1 VTESAVPGLQ
11 VVDLCAVTAADLEEF
26 WQREVHWW
34 REQLGWDVSDALAAL
49 RRVVQRGGVP
59 GKAVQ
64 VGARTVGYTYYTVA
78 RRLGVI
84 AGLHVLPEWS
94 NPTVGSLLLQ
104 ETLTAIRQQDV
115 VRIESPC
122 LTMDCPW
129 LSPAF
134 AQQGFQTYWR
144 EFLRIALHPGPAPA
158 LPCRMVHLEPWQSLH
173 AREAAAIMQAAYAGS
188 VDAEIN
194 TLYRSVE
201 GCQLV
206 LDNILYQG
214 GCGRLV
220 AEASVLARHH
230 GQGIGCIMVTEIAP
244 HQSHVVQVTV
254 LPTYQRQ
261 GVGRMLLHYSMLRL
275 AALQYGALSLIV
287 SRANDRARKIYQAL
301 GMHTVL
307 AFPVFVWEQS
317 ASNS

>member
-1 VTESAVPGLQ
+1 
-11 VVDLCAVTAADLEEF
+11 LCTVTAASLEEF
-26 WQREVHWW
+26 WQREARWW
-34 REQLGWDVSDALAAL
+34 REQLCWDVSDALAAL
-49 RRVVQRGGVP
+49 RRVVERGGVP

-64 VGARTVGYTYYTVA
+64 VGSRTVGYTYYTIA
-78 RRLGVI
+78 QRLGVI

-104 ETLTAIRQQDV
+104 ETLTAIRQQEV
-115 VRIESPC
+115 VRIESPG

-129 LSPAF
+129 LMPAF

-144 EFLRIALHPGPAPA
+144 EFLRVALHPAYQPE
-158 LPCRMVHLEPWQSLH
+158 LPRRAGHLEPWRSSH
-173 AREAAAIMQAAYAGS
+173 MHEAATIMQAAYAGS

-206 LDNILYQG
+206 LDNIVSQG

-220 AEASVLARHH
+220 AEASALVRRR
-230 GQGIGCIMVTEIAP
+230 GQGVGFILVTEIAP
-244 HQSHVVQVTV
+244 GQSHVVQVTV
-254 LPTYQRQ
+254 LPAYQQQ

-275 AALQYGALSLIV
+275 AARQYETMSLMV
-287 SRANDRARKIYQAL
+287 SRSNARARKVYQAL

-307 AFPVFVWEQS
+307 AFPVFVWEV
-317 ASNS
+317 